1 MRATL
6 LSTAVLLLSASP
18 LHAQETAVVD
28 KVNLLSPHGGLM
40 FWTLLI
46 FVVLFFV
53 LSKFAFGPITEAVA
67 AREAAL
73 QEAIDQAK
81 RDREEAA
88 KILAEHTAQL
98 EGARGEAQRIIAE
111 GRAVGDKL
119 RAGMLEE
126 TRAQQ
131 QEMLDR
137 ARREIETEKNNAIA
151 ELREEAVDL
160 ALAGAGK
167 VIEKNLD
174 DATNRKLV
182 ESFLAGAGVQ
192 KQPRRN

>member
-1 MRATL
+1 MRAFHITSGLAL
-6 LSTAVLLLSASP
+6 LSTAP
-18 LHAQETAVVD
+18 LYAQEPAQSANVD
-28 KVNLLSPHGGLM
+28 LLSPHGGLM

-46 FVVLFFV
+46 FIALFFV
-53 LSKFAFGPITEAVA
+53 LSRTAFGPITEAVE
-67 AREAAL
+67 ARERAL

-88 KILAEHTAQL
+88 KILAEHTSQL
-98 EGARGEAQRIIAE
+98 EGARAEAQRIIAE

-119 RAGMLEE
+119 RAEMLED
-126 TRAQQ
+126 TRTQQ
-131 QEMLDR
+131 QDMLDR
-137 ARREIETEKNNAIA
+137 ARREIQTEKNNAIA

-160 ALAGAGK
+160 ALAGASK

-174 DATNRKLV
+174 DPTNRKLV

-192 KQPRRN
+192 KQRRN

>member
-1 MRATL
+1 MW
-6 LSTAVLLLSASP
+6 VLPLFSASS
-18 LHAQETAVVD
+18 LYAQEAVPAAGKD
-28 KVNLLSPHGGLM
+28 LLSPEGGLM

-46 FVVLFFV
+46 FVALFFI
-53 LSKFAFGPITEAVA
+53 LSRTAFGPITEAVA
-67 AREAAL
+67 ARERAL

-81 RDREEAA
+81 LDREAAA
-88 KILAEHTAQL
+88 KILAEHTSQL
-98 EGARGEAQRIIAE
+98 EGARAEAQRIIAE

-119 RAGMLEE
+119 RAEMLEE
-126 TRAQQ
+126 TRKQQ

-137 ARREIETEKNNAIA
+137 ARREIQTEKTNAIA

-160 ALAGAGK
+160 ALAGASK

-174 DATNRKLV
+174 DPTNRKLV

-192 KQPRRN
+192 KQRRN

>member
-1 MRATL
+1 M
-6 LSTAVLLLSASP
+6 SVLVLFSALP
-18 LHAQETAVVD
+18 LYAQETAPPD
-28 KVNLLSPHGGLM
+28 LLSPKGGLM

-46 FVVLFFV
+46 FVALFFI
-53 LSKFAFGPITEAVA
+53 LSRTAFGPITEAVA
-67 AREAAL
+67 ARERAL

-81 RDREEAA
+81 LDREAAA
-88 KILAEHTAQL
+88 KILAEHTSQL
-98 EGARGEAQRIIAE
+98 EGARAEAQRIIAE

-119 RAGMLEE
+119 RAEMLEE

-131 QEMLDR
+131 QDMLDR
-137 ARREIETEKNNAIA
+137 ARREIQTEKTNAIA

-160 ALAGAGK
+160 ALAGASK

-174 DATNRKLV
+174 DPTNRKLV

-192 KQPRRN
+192 KQRRN

>member
-1 MRATL
+1 MRA
-6 LSTAVLLLSASP
+6 SIVSSALLLLASSP

-53 LSKFAFGPITEAVA
+53 LSKTAFGPITEAVA
-67 AREAAL
+67 AREQAL
-73 QEAIDQAK
+73 QDAIDQAK

-88 KILAEHTAQL
+88 RILAEHTAQL
-98 EGARGEAQRIIAE
+98 EGARAEAQRIIAE

-119 RAGMLEE
+119 RSEMVEE
-126 TRAQQ
+126 TRVQQ
-131 QEMLDR
+131 QDMLDR
-137 ARREIETEKNNAIA
+137 ARREIETEKTNAIA

-160 ALAGAGK
+160 ALAGASK

-174 DATNRKLV
+174 DPTNRKLV

-192 KQPRRN
+192 KQRRN

>member
-1 MRATL
+1 MRA
-6 LSTAVLLLSASP
+6 SHIISVLALFSALP
-18 LHAQETAVVD
+18 LYAQEAAPPD
-28 KVNLLSPHGGLM
+28 LLSPKGGLM

-46 FVVLFFV
+46 FVALFFI
-53 LSKFAFGPITEAVA
+53 LSRTAFGPITEAVE
-67 AREAAL
+67 ARERAL

-81 RDREEAA
+81 ADREAA
-88 KILAEHTAQL
+88 TKILAEHTAQL
-98 EGARGEAQRIIAE
+98 EGARAEAQRIIAE

-119 RAGMLEE
+119 RAEMLEE
-126 TRAQQ
+126 TRKQQ

-137 ARREIETEKNNAIA
+137 ARREIQTEKTNAIA

-160 ALAGAGK
+160 ALAGASK

-174 DATNRKLV
+174 DPTNRKLV

-192 KQPRRN
+192 KQRRN